1 MIRPGKTDKQ
11 LQKETLMQEKQD
23 TPANFG
29 RHYSKWCICEVE
41 GQVPCPGTV
50 DLPKSMLAKVQY
62 KMGLFNKKEWTTHQM
77 DSNEGHG
84 R

>member
-62 KMGLFNKKEWTTHQM
+62 KMGLFNKKE
-77 DSNEGHG
+77 
-84 R
+84 